1 MRSDSI
7 VDKFLEKT
15 IKSERIFTGKV
26 LALDVET
33 VELPDGNLNT
43 REIIRHPGAVAIL
56 PIDENGNIIMVR
68 QFRKALDQSILEIP
82 AGKLELNEDSLDC
95 AKRELIEE
103 VGKSASYWSLLLSVW
118 SAPGFTDEKIHIYLA
133 KDFQETI
140 GTPDEDEFLQV
151 ESYSPEKIEMMVESG
166 KINDTK
172 TILALLAAGI
182 IKPLKE
188 KR

>member
-1 MRSDSI
+1 M
-7 VDKFLEKT
+7 DKLLEKT
-15 IKSERIFTGKV
+15 IKSERIFTGRI
-26 LALDVET
+26 LTLDVET
-33 VELPDGNLNT
+33 VELPDGNTST

-56 PIDENGNIIMVR
+56 PIEENGNVIMVR
-68 QFRKALDQSILEIP
+68 QFRKALEQSILEIP
-82 AGKLELNEDSLDC
+82 AGKLELNEDPLEC
-95 AKRELIEE
+95 AKRELTEE
-103 VGKSASYWSLLLSVW
+103 VGKSANQWSLLLNVW

-133 KDFQETI
+133 RQLKEMI

-151 ESYSPEKIEMMVESG
+151 ESYSPEEIKKMVDSEE
-166 KINDTK
+166 INDTK